1 MSLVL
6 DEHRHYLSDD
16 VKIDAY
22 RRAIREIV
30 RPGSVVCDLASGT
43 SILGLLA
50 CQAGAARVYS
60 VEITGMVEVARAI
73 AEVNGLS
80 DRLIPVQG
88 ESTEVALPERVD
100 VIVCDQIGHF
110 GVEAGLIEY
119 GCDARD
125 RFLKPGGIM
134 MPSRVDLFVAP
145 VESAEQF
152 GRVEFWNRPSAGFDV
167 SPVRKWAVNT
177 GYPTTIDPLAPL
189 GQAACAASIDMAAVA
204 PAPFRLSARLAIE
217 RTGTLHGIGGWFSAQ
232 LSAGVT
238 LSNGPGAGRLNRQ
251 NVFFPIDAPVAVLP
265 GDEVAVSMHVI
276 PVDTL
281 VTWTAEILRGSRSL
295 GRFRHSTL
303 HGMLICREDLRR
315 MNPGFVPTLTPRG
328 LARLSVLELCDG
340 RRPLAEIERELF
352 RLHPGLFPTVADAGA
367 FAAEVVT
374 RYTV

>member
-1 MSLVL
+1 MSLIL
-6 DEHRHYLSDD
+6 DEHRHYLSDE

-22 RRAIREIV
+22 RRALGEVI

-50 CQAGAARVYS
+50 CEAGAARVYS

-73 AEVNGLS
+73 AAANGLS

-88 ESTEVALPERVD
+88 ESTEVVLPERVD
-100 VIVCDQIGHF
+100 AIVCDQIGHF

-152 GRVEFWNRPSAGFDV
+152 GRVEFWRRPSAGFDV

-177 GYPTTIDPLAPL
+177 GYPTTLDPLAQL
-189 GQAACAASIDMAAVA
+189 GSARCAASLDMASVA
-204 PAPFRLSARLAIE
+204 PVPFRLSARLVIE
-217 RTGTLHGIGGWFSAQ
+217 RMGTLHGIGGWFSAQ
-232 LSAGVT
+232 LSPGVT
-238 LSNGPGAGRLNRQ
+238 LSNGPGASRLNRQ
-251 NVFFPIDAPVAVLP
+251 NVFFPIDAPVAVQP

-281 VTWTAEILRGSRSL
+281 VTWTTEILRGSTSL

-303 HGMLICREDLRR
+303 HGMLICREELRR

-352 RLHPGLFPTVADAGA
+352 RLHPKLFPTVAEAGA

-374 RYTV
+374 HYTE